1 MASLSVAVADDDER
15 MAESPP
21 TAVETNDDD
30 DEEED
35 EDEPNQDEQTEDDD
49 DDDSEE
55 AAETPAKSPS
65 SAQKKAP
72 SKNPSSAA
80 STKSSSK
87 SPSSSSIP
95 FTQLVQDAIINMKD
109 RTGSSQIAIQKWI
122 LGNHPEIDPQKL
134 KQRLLVTLKNGLKT
148 KRLIKVKASYKI
160 NPGFQKKKTEK
171 TKKKKAAKVAAEKKK
186 IVSKVDL
193 AAIKE
198 KERKEKAEK
207 LRQERI
213 RKRKFP
219 MDDLKLIEEDKELKI
234 VKKLPARP
242 TLDLAMPH
250 FPSAC
255 RTDSTKSGLLD
266 DVLLVYHFFR
276 GDLGWG
282 RLPGQKAVVAP
293 FTLEQWMQCV
303 EQVMKG
309 WAKKARMLPPLMT
322 HLFVVSLQ
330 YLVPAKLQSALTPAS
345 WSEVLLLYMDAM
357 ERYYTTDA
365 SKEPNTIA
373 SLGIDTSYLF
383 YASDKPKE
391 EAALEGPDPLA
402 PYLSGIRQKAHS
414 KLEMQDPWTLS
425 AEELLSL
432 LTALVD
438 DVLASSMEC
447 SDDLDVRND
456 EIYELLKTKRA
467 ADSNLR
473 KLQTARNKELAD
485 EKKDRKSNG
494 EAELATRSNVKMTKI
509 SEAKLEK
516 ARREQQKA
524 TDAYE
529 KYSRGKRIRTEPIGM
544 DRNFHEVYHSWNDPE
559 RVFVLQR
566 NKTIPPTESF
576 AVPDSTVYRMTWHS
590 IDKKSTL
597 DKYIESLDV
606 RGKRESGLHDALMP
620 VRKLVHDDIKEMNEK
635 KSKLKEKMDLQNKL
649 EMARK
654 SYETGRKSGR
664 LAAQSEQ
671 ELIDL
676 QNEIDQ
682 MEESIAN
689 GNVTA
694 EYDIEAATG
703 LNMLREFDNE
713 EKSNRRASRR
723 ETQKKQKEEE
733 EASVEKIRCSQLWP
747 TGAIDGSGM
756 VGTIVEQL
764 LKLEERMECLVSLE
778 SGDRTSWRLG
788 LEKAVE
794 SWNEGTIP
802 NLAVDS
808 TNSSAVMS
816 PDGSAKSGA
825 PKSSSASSW
834 QILSMIK
841 TPLLELES
849 RIFEVS
855 GLKMAAKDADDAD
868 DNMSTSPED
877 EEEQIKDAWKK
888 IIHRLKRLPAKASSK
903 IRTGV
908 IDAIAAARKAHNTEV
923 VAQLRLALVDYHP
936 DAAGACKSAA
946 LEVLAAHGDYND
958 QDDEDEEVEED
969 DDMQDDLTDDKLE
982 NKESGISS
990 VLCAEA
996 VILNSSLD
1004 GQEDAGRND
1013 WITAVKRT
1021 KTISKMAALV
1031 SAFVAKASDVLEK
1044 IEGESIALQ
1053 DALEAWDKS
1062 NSLRKK
1068 KSLNSVRDPSEVWA
1082 NVKFSDDFC
1091 LVKVENFPWWPARKC
1106 APKDENLASR
1116 LEAADRVLVA
1126 LIGESGS
1133 LRLVKTQNIVPFSET
1148 LPEDENLTNHTRE
1161 IRNQLEDCM
1170 AMARRI
1176 VRGKKK
1182 KNGSSKKAC

>member
-87 SPSSSSIP
+87 SPSSASIP

-122 LGNHPEIDPQKL
+122 LGNHPEIDLQKL
-134 KQRLLVTLKNGLKT
+134 KQRVSEEKDGKN
-148 KRLIKVKASYKI
+148 
-160 NPGFQKKKTEK
+160 Q
-171 TKKKKAAKVAAEKKK
+171 KKKAAKVAAEKKK

-383 YASDKPKE
+383 YASDEPKE

-447 SDDLDVRND
+447 SDDLD
-456 EIYELLKTKRA
+456 
-467 ADSNLR
+467 
-473 KLQTARNKELAD
+473 TARNKELAD

-494 EAELATRSNVKMTKI
+494 EDELATRSNVKMTKI

-516 ARREQQKA
+516 ARKEQQKA

-576 AVPDSTVYRMTWHS
+576 ALPDSTVYRMTWHS

-635 KSKLKEKMDLQNKL
+635 KSKLKEKMDLHNKL

-808 TNSSAVMS
+808 TNSSTVMS

-1091 LVKVENFPWWPARKC
+1091 LVKVEDFPWWPARKC

-1182 KNGSSKKAC
+1182 KNGSSKKAG